1 MHEQWYNLWLYRWH
15 SLLPETK
22 ELHIMRHVKIATIHR
37 IKEVPSCIL
46 YTNNFTIIYVVDYSQ
61 LMLGSDVMI
70 IMHVHGASMICGY
83 QVFIV
88 KK

>member
-1 MHEQWYNLWLYRWH
+1 MPQSIELKKYHLVYYTPITLQLYNY
-15 SLLPETK
+15 
-22 ELHIMRHVKIATIHR
+22 
-37 IKEVPSCIL
+37 
-46 YTNNFTIIYVVDYSQ
+46 YVVDYSQ

-88 KK
+88 KKWSGT